1 MENQFS
7 SNKNHLVERIE
18 KETSLNQLCI
28 VDISSEVSR
37 QLSIYINEINQQVN
51 WCHSEKVSFKASN
64 ETLTKSIAKT
74 SKKRKQQNTTK
85 HKT

>member
-18 KETSLNQLCI
+18 KETSLNQLCV
-28 VDISSEVSR
+28 VDISSEVAR

-51 WCHSEKVSFKASN
+51 WCHSEIVSFKASN

-74 SKKRKQQNTTK
+74 SKKAAKYD
-85 HKT
+85 KT